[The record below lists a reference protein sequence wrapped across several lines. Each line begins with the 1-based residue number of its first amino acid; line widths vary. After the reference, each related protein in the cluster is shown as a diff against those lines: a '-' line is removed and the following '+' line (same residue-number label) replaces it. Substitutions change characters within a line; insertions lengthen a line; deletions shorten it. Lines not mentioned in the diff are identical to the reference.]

1 MQWYKK
7 IPYLI
12 IFLTLLGCSTMK
24 IDDFANTEPEFNL
37 MQFFEGNVE
46 AWGIVEDRFGNLKRQ
61 FKVDMNGTIK
71 DGVLTLEEDF
81 IYADG
86 EKDKRIWKFSKLDSN
101 SYKGLANDIVGE
113 AMAKEQ
119 GNAFNMK
126 YKMDLD
132 LGFAELRVS
141 FNDWMF
147 RIDNETIV
155 NKASINKF
163 GLNIANV
170 TLFFRKNS
178 N

>member
-81 IYADG
+81 IYALGNEIRDTSKSFSLNNKKQHQNLIDALKITCRKYSK
-86 EKDKRIWKFSKLDSN
+86 EKTGKKPFTN
-101 SYKGLANDIVGE
+101 
-113 AMAKEQ
+113 
-119 GNAFNMK
+119 
-126 YKMDLD
+126 
-132 LGFAELRVS
+132 
-141 FNDWMF
+141 
-147 RIDNETIV
+147 
-155 NKASINKF
+155 IN
-163 GLNIANV
+163 IIQI
-170 TLFFRKNS
+170 
-178 N
+178 

>member
-86 EKDKRIWKFSKLDSN
+86 EKDKRIWQFSKLDEN
-101 SYKGLANDIVGE
+101 SYKGLANDIIGE
-113 AMAKEQ
+113 AIAKEK

-132 LGFAELRVS
+132 LGFSVLRVG
-141 FNDWMF
+141 FNDWMY
-147 RIDNETIV
+147 RIDKETII
-155 NKASINKF
+155 NKASISKF
-163 GLNIANV
+163 GFNIATV
-170 TLFFRKNS
+170 TLFFRKKT
-178 N
+178 

>member
-81 IYADG
+81 VYADG
-86 EKDKRIWKFSKLDSN
+86 EKDKRTWKFSKLDES
-101 SYKGLANDIVGE
+101 SYKGLANDIIGE
-113 AMAKEQ
+113 AIAEER

-132 LGFAELRVS
+132 LGFSILRVG
-141 FNDWMF
+141 FNDWMY
-147 RIDNETIV
+147 RIDNETII
-155 NKASINKF
+155 NKASISKF
-163 GLNIANV
+163 GFNIATV
-170 TLFFRKNS
+170 TLFFKKKV
-178 N
+178 

>member
-71 DGVLTLEEDF
+71 DRVLTLEEDF

-86 EKDKRIWKFSKLDSN
+86 EKDKRIWKFSKLDES
-101 SYKGLANDIVGE
+101 SYKGLANDIIGE
-113 AMAKEQ
+113 AIANER

-132 LGFAELRVS
+132 LGFSVLRVG
-141 FNDWMF
+141 FNDWMY
-147 RIDNETIV
+147 RIDKETII
-155 NKASINKF
+155 NKASISKF
-163 GLNIANV
+163 GFNIATV
-170 TLFFRKNS
+170 TLFFRKKT
-178 N
+178 

>member
-86 EKDKRIWKFSKLDSN
+86 EKDKRIWQFSKLDEI
-101 SYKGLANDIVGE
+101 SYKGLANDIIGE
-113 AMAKEQ
+113 AIAKER

-132 LGFAELRVS
+132 LGFSVLRVG
-141 FNDWMF
+141 FNDWMY
-147 RIDNETIV
+147 RIDKETII
-155 NKASINKF
+155 NKASISKF
-163 GLNIANV
+163 GFNIATV
-170 TLFFRKNS
+170 TLFFRKKT
-178 N
+178 

>member
-86 EKDKRIWKFSKLDSN
+86 EKDKRIWQFSKLDES
-101 SYKGLANDIVGE
+101 SYKGLANDIIGE
-113 AMAKEQ
+113 AIAKEK

-132 LGFAELRVS
+132 LGFVVIVG
-141 FNDWMF
+141 FYVWMYI
-147 RIDNETIV
+147 IDKDTII
-155 NKASINKF
+155 NKASISKF
-163 GLNIANV
+163 GFNIATV
-170 TLFFRKNS
+170 TLFFRKKT
-178 N
+178 

>member
-86 EKDKRIWKFSKLDSN
+86 LNLNDKKTESRIGVSCRKCDRLDCSQRAFPPATQKLS
-101 SYKGLANDIVGE
+101 LIH
-113 AMAKEQ
+113 
-119 GNAFNMK
+119 
-126 YKMDLD
+126 
-132 LGFAELRVS
+132 
-141 FNDWMF
+141 
-147 RIDNETIV
+147 I
-155 NKASINKF
+155 
-163 GLNIANV
+163 
-170 TLFFRKNS
+170 
-178 N
+178 

>member
-86 EKDKRIWKFSKLDSN
+86 EKDKRIWQFRKLDEI
-101 SYKGLANDIVGE
+101 SYKGLANDIIGE
-113 AMAKEQ
+113 AIAKER

-132 LGFAELRVS
+132 LGFSVLRVG
-141 FNDWMF
+141 FNDWMY
-147 RIDNETIV
+147 RIDKETII
-155 NKASINKF
+155 NKASISKF
-163 GLNIANV
+163 GFNIATV
-170 TLFFRKNS
+170 TLFFRKKT
-178 N
+178 

>member
-86 EKDKRIWKFSKLDSN
+86 EKDKRIWQFSKLDES
-101 SYKGLANDIVGE
+101 SYKGLANDIIGE
-113 AMAKEQ
+113 AIAKEK

-132 LGFAELRVS
+132 LGFLSKKQCDSCYIKSKFTYRS
-141 FNDWMF
+141 FINNSLF
-147 RIDNETIV
+147 V
-155 NKASINKF
+155 NSIHPVIK
-163 GLNIANV
+163 
-170 TLFFRKNS
+170 TNS
-178 N
+178 